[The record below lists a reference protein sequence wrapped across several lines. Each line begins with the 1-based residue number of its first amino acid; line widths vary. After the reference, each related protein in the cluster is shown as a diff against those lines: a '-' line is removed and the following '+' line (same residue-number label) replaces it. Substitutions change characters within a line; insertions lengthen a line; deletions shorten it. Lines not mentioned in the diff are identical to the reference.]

1 MYRAFACLTE
11 EHTGWV
17 VALAASVCWISC
29 AVALK
34 LEQRVQVRADRHG
47 PIWLLASGFSI
58 GAGIWS
64 THFIGMLG
72 YDPGVVLGYEP
83 RTTLLSLIVAIAA
96 ASAAFLFARAAP
108 SRWAGAAAGLVLG
121 IGIACMHFL
130 GIAGCGC
137 RGTSPGTRSWR
148 SRRSR
153 RAACS
158 RPPGWP
164 SMSGARAGGP
174 GSPPR
179 PS

>member
-17 VALAASVCWISC
+17 VALAACVCWISC

-34 LEQRVQVRADRHG
+34 LEQRVQVRADGHG
-47 PIWLLASGFSI
+47 PVWLLASGFSI

-96 ASAAFLFARAAP
+96 ATVAFLFARAMP
-108 SRWAGAAAGLVLG
+108 STQTLAWITENDLTTRIARQGWAASGWTIAAHPAV
-121 IGIACMHFL
+121 AQ
-130 GIAGCGC
+130 A
-137 RGTSPGTRSWR
+137 
-148 SRRSR
+148 
-153 RAACS
+153 
-158 RPPGWP
+158 
-164 SMSGARAGGP
+164 
-174 GSPPR
+174 
-179 PS
+179 